1 MKDVVLNE
9 VKKELSKKY
18 NKRENFIKVLTKI
31 CLDFKIYNYKEE
43 IENFLKNQ

>member
-9 VKKELSKKY
+9 VKEMAKEF
-18 NKRENFIKVLTKI
+18 NRRENFIKVLTKI

-43 IENFLKNQ
+43 IKNFLEK